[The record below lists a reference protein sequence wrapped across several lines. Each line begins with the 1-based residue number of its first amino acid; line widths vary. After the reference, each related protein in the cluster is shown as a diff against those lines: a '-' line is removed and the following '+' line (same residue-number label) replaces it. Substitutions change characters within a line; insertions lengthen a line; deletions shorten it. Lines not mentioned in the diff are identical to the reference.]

1 LANPPGSGNGAAAAC
16 FDASGVCAGPS
27 GSNFWPLS
35 QQWYT
40 ASSGTSHSCPAVAG
54 TAALIR
60 QHFLN
65 ISLPPP
71 SPAMMKALIMNSAR
85 YMTGAG
91 ANDTLW
97 SNSQGMGEVSLNNYF
112 DIFGPT
118 SCATKSTC
126 SRRRGNR

>member
-1 LANPPGSGNGAAAAC
+1 
-16 FDASGVCAGPS
+16 
-27 GSNFWPLS
+27 
-35 QQWYT
+35 
-40 ASSGTSHSCPAVAG
+40 
-54 TAALIR
+54 
-60 QHFLN
+60 
-65 ISLPPP
+65 
-71 SPAMMKALIMNSAR
+71 MMKALIMNSAR